1 MNDPYE
7 LLCGAA
13 HQARLPAVLLGG
25 LNVCRALGLAGI
37 PVIIGAPAHEAAFAS
52 RYCCGRLR
60 LPTLYGGD
68 ALALVVAAGQ
78 RLAERFGRRLPLF
91 YGNDDWQ
98 RLVQERRAE
107 LEPHYL
113 LLLNEPAVANAL
125 IEKDRFQALAERRG
139 LPVPRRLE
147 WESLA
152 GCDGPVLVKPRAKF
166 GFDTSPVYQRLF
178 GRKGKAR
185 IFADGRALLAEPAAR
200 ELRVELVIQEYVSGA
215 DDAIFSFHGFCD
227 EHGRVLDWFVGR
239 KIRTYPALT
248 GISTYLALARDEEVA
263 ALGHAAAAALPLKGV
278 FKIDVKRD
286 TRSGRLHLLE
296 VNARCNLWHY
306 LGAANGINL
315 PLTAYEY
322 LVEGKR
328 PAAPRPYRTTHRW
341 LYLRYDWRA
350 YRELSA
356 RGTLGLAGW
365 LATLAATPK
374 VYQLFAWR
382 DPLPFLHKAFHVA
395 KSRLPAL
402 HLRLRRWLSAA
413 S

>member
-1 MNDPYE
+1 MKDPYE
-7 LLCGAA
+7 LLCGAPR
-13 HQARLPAVLLGG
+13 QARPPAVLLGG

-37 PVIIGAPAHEAAFAS
+37 PVIVGATAREPAFAS
-52 RYCCGRLR
+52 RYCRGRLR
-60 LPTLYGGD
+60 LPSHERD
-68 ALALVVAAGQ
+68 AVAVLVDAGQ
-78 RLAERFGRRLPLF
+78 RLANALGHRLPLF
-91 YGNDDWQ
+91 YSNDDWQ

-113 LLLNEPAVANAL
+113 LLLNDAAVADAI

-152 GCDGPVLVKPRAKF
+152 GFDGPVLVKPRAKF
-166 GFDTSPVYQRLF
+166 GFDTSPVYLRLF

-185 IFADGRALLAEPAAR
+185 IYADGRALLAESAAR
-200 ELRVELVIQEYVSGA
+200 ELRTQLVIQEYVSGA

-227 EHGRVLDWFVGR
+227 EHGRVLEWFVGR

-248 GISTYLALARDEEVA
+248 GLSTYLALARDEEVA
-263 ALGHAAAAALPLKGV
+263 ALGHAVAAALPLKGV

-286 TRSGRLHLLE
+286 TRSGRLHMLE

-328 PAAPRPYRTTHRW
+328 PVAPRPYRTTHRW

-356 RGTLGLAGW
+356 RGALGLAGW
-365 LATLAATPK
+365 LASLAATPK
-374 VYQLFAWR
+374 VYQLFAWH
-382 DPLPFLHKAFHVA
+382 DPLPFLQKAFHVA
-395 KSRLPAL
+395 KSRLPG
-402 HLRLRRWLSAA
+402 LRIRLWRWLSAA